1 MGASP
6 RGALPPSNGR
16 GPHRCRGAAF
26 LRPVH
31 DRSGARDVA
40 CLPPPTINGL
50 TSRFRYHAEMVDDDL
65 ARVIAQA
72 LADARQKGLDNIG
85 QTDHA
90 IRAVLAARPDMTASD
105 AMWQVERLQRG

>member
-1 MGASP
+1 M
-6 RGALPPSNGR
+6 
-16 GPHRCRGAAF
+16 
-26 LRPVH
+26 
-31 DRSGARDVA
+31 
-40 CLPPPTINGL
+40 

-72 LADARQKGLDNIG
+72 LADARQKGLDHIG

-105 AMWQVERLQRG
+105 AMWQVERLR